1 MTRLGRIALGLMVAL
16 TAAYLMLPS
25 LVVIPMSLTSGR
37 SLSFPPDGLSL
48 RWYQELLDD
57 PSWLQAFFNSVK
69 VALLTAV
76 CATVLGT
83 AAALGLHRS
92 RLRGTAAVA
101 LLVRAPLAVPY
112 VVLGIALYAVF
123 LRWGLT
129 STLLG
134 FVLAHTVLAIP
145 YVVMSVLP
153 LLGSLDEG
161 IEKAAATLGATPA
174 TVFRSVTLPALV
186 PGMITGA
193 FFSFIISFDEVV
205 VAIFLGGVGF
215 ETLPLRMW
223 SGVRV
228 SIEPT
233 IAAVATV
240 LVLTSTLVLLAGYT
254 GRALSKQIV
263 ERRSRKVT
271 A

>member
-1 MTRLGRIALGLMVAL
+1 MTKLGRISLGLMVAF
-16 TAAYLMLPS
+16 TALYLMVPS
-25 LVVIPMSLTSGR
+25 LVVIPMSFTSGR
-37 SLSFPPDGLSL
+37 SLSFPPDGFSL
-48 RWYQELLDD
+48 RWYQALLDD
-57 PSWLQAFFNSVK
+57 PSWVQAFVNSIK
-69 VALLTAV
+69 VAVLTAL

-92 RLRGTAAVA
+92 RLRGTAVVA

-145 YVVMSVLP
+145 YVVMSVMP

-161 IEKAAATLGATPA
+161 VEKAAATLGAGPA
-174 TVFRSVTLPALV
+174 TVFRKITLPALV
-186 PGMITGA
+186 PGMVTGA
-193 FFSFIISFDEVV
+193 FFAFIISFDEVV

-240 LVLTSTLVLLAGYT
+240 LVLTSSLVLMAAYV
-254 GRALSKQIV
+254 GRVVSKQIV
-263 ERRSRKVT
+263 DRRSRKVS

>member
-1 MTRLGRIALGLMVAL
+1 MTRTGRVLLALLVAL
-16 TAAYLMLPS
+16 TAAYLVLPS
-25 LVVIPMSLTSGR
+25 LVVVPMSFTSTR
-37 SLSFPPDGLSL
+37 SLSFPPDGFSL
-48 RWYQELLDD
+48 RWYQALLDD
-57 PSWLQAFFNSVK
+57 PSWVQAFYNSIK
-69 VALLTAV
+69 VALLTAL
-76 CATVLGT
+76 CATTLGT
-83 AAALGLHRS
+83 AAAMGVHRS

-112 VVLGIALYAVF
+112 VVFGIALYAVF

-161 IEKAAATLGATPA
+161 IEKAAATLGAPPWV
-174 TVFRSVTLPALV
+174 VFRKVTLPSLV

-240 LVLTSTLVLLAGYT
+240 LVTVSTLVLLAAYL
-254 GRALSKQIV
+254 GRSMNKILV